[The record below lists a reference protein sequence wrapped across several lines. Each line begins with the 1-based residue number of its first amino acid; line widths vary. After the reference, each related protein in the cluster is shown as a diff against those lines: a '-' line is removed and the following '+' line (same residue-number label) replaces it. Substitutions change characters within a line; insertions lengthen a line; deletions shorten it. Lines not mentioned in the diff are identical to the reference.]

1 MRTSKPYSITRKVA
15 NEVRKRWRRARSAQ
29 PVNGANLLRRD
40 INDRSSEVDFGVVLN
55 AGEHEENAC
64 KSIWVGESAPLS
76 ESRWSKVVWSK
87 AALTQPPTTV
97 IRTPEWRVK

>member
-1 MRTSKPYSITRKVA
+1 MA
-15 NEVRKRWRRARSAQ
+15 
-29 PVNGANLLRRD
+29 VNGANLLRRD

-64 KSIWVGESAPLS
+64 KSIRIGEGAPLS

-87 AALTQPPTTV
+87 AALTQPPTTL
-97 IRTPEWRVK
+97 ILTPEWRE

>member
-1 MRTSKPYSITRKVA
+1 MRRGRGGGEP
-15 NEVRKRWRRARSAQ
+15 AQ
-29 PVNGANLLRRD
+29 LSLRLGDRENGANLLRRD

-87 AALTQPPTTV
+87 AALTQPPNTL
-97 IRTPEWRVK
+97 ILTPEWRE